1 MVFSSLQFLLIFMP
15 VFFGIYYAAP
25 SKMKNAVLFAGSM
38 CFYFSGTVNNPEHFI
53 LLLASIAVD
62 FSAGILMSK
71 FENRKKMILTAGILF
86 HLTSIF
92 VYKYSGFLLGEI
104 SSHLGTA
111 SPAFDPVMP
120 IGISFYTFQGI
131 SYLADVYRGKVKA
144 EESLLG
150 FGVYI
155 SMFEQLI
162 AGPIVTYDCVAEKL
176 HHREIKKNAAIM
188 GLAIFIIGLGLKVL
202 LANPVGKL
210 WTDVKAIGFESIST
224 PLAWMSLAAFSFQI
238 YFDFFGYSLMAVGLG
253 KMVGFDLP
261 ENFRLP
267 YVSRSMTEFWR
278 RWHITLGS
286 WFREY
291 VYIPLGGNRLGRIG
305 TVRNLLAVWLLTG
318 IWHGAGYNFI
328 LWGMTLFLIIA
339 SEKYLTGSFLARNFL
354 ASRVYMIILIPLTWA
369 VFVIEDMDKLAVFF
383 SRLFPFFGD
392 GVWSVFRYDYL
403 KYLKM
408 YWPFLIICLVM
419 SAILPQNILKH
430 VRNRLLLW
438 TILAAILAACI
449 YCMYR
454 GLDDPFLYFR
464 F

>member
-1 MVFSSLQFLLIFMP
+1 
-15 VFFGIYYAAP
+15 
-25 SKMKNAVLFAGSM
+25 MKNAVLFAGSM

-224 PLAWMSLAAFSFQI
+224 P
-238 YFDFFGYSLMAVGLG
+238 
-253 KMVGFDLP
+253 
-261 ENFRLP
+261 
-267 YVSRSMTEFWR
+267 
-278 RWHITLGS
+278 
-286 WFREY
+286 
-291 VYIPLGGNRLGRIG
+291 
-305 TVRNLLAVWLLTG
+305 
-318 IWHGAGYNFI
+318 WHGC
-328 LWGMTLFLIIA
+328 LWRP
-339 SEKYLTGSFLARNFL
+339 SH
-354 ASRVYMIILIPLTWA
+354 
-369 VFVIEDMDKLAVFF
+369 
-383 SRLFPFFGD
+383 
-392 GVWSVFRYDYL
+392 FRYTL
-403 KYLKM
+403 T
-408 YWPFLIICLVM
+408 FSVI
-419 SAILPQNILKH
+419 
-430 VRNRLLLW
+430 R
-438 TILAAILAACI
+438 
-449 YCMYR
+449 
-454 GLDDPFLYFR
+454 
-464 F
+464 